1 MEKIFKA
8 LGDRTRLDILLLISL
23 NPDICLCHLE
33 NCFELSNSNLSRHLK
48 ELEQSG
54 LVTSYKKTKWKHYQ
68 LSDIGNE
75 LAELIIKIDDKN
87 SLLEQIK
94 NKSKLINI
102 CQE

>member
-8 LGDRTRLDILLLISL
+8 LGDRTRLEILLLISL

-54 LVTSYKKTKWKHYQ
+54 LITSYKKTKWKHYQ
-68 LSDIGNE
+68 LNDIGNE
-75 LAELIIKIDDKN
+75 LAKLIIKVDDQS

-94 NKSKLINI
+94 TKSKLINI
-102 CQE
+102 C

>member
-68 LSDIGNE
+68 LSAIGNE
-75 LAELIIKIDDKN
+75 LAELIIKVDDQN
-87 SLLEQIK
+87 SLLEQIR